1 MQPAKRSCAYLS
13 LLAVGILA
21 PQLVSAQSVVPACQ
35 TTNSLVIGTYGF
47 VLDSGTFFS
56 GVTTNPPGTT
66 GSVTFQAL
74 AVTPP
79 GTTPATLYSNTQLGR
94 LLGGLAGTATGA
106 VTGVFYFDGNG
117 NIFASSTVGG
127 APSTLVGTYTVNN
140 DCTIT
145 ILLKDAFSTST
156 PPPAA
161 VAFTGLLAGTGTEID
176 LVATSQLPTAT
187 PKDTTGTTATTP
199 TTTAFLRM
207 VRVAANQTC
216 SVSSLTGAYSLNG
229 TGFNSSNS
237 AIAFLG
243 RVLFDG
249 TGKVLDGTT
258 TGTITPL
265 SILQYT
271 GTYTVNSDCT
281 GTLKL
286 TQQQAAAAPPPGGT
300 GMPTTP
306 TTTPATSITAS
317 FVITNP
323 IVQVNSTGSV
333 AFQSP
338 FGLRP
343 TLLFSLASQ
352 TQVVSGI
359 GTAQ

>member
-1 MQPAKRSCAYLS
+1 MQAARRSCAYLS
-13 LLAVGILA
+13 LLAAGILA
-21 PQLVSAQSVVPACQ
+21 PQLVSAQAAPACQ
-35 TTNSLVIGTYGF
+35 TTNALVIGTYGF

-66 GSVTFQAL
+66 GSVTFEAL
-74 AVTPP
+74 AISPP

-94 LLGGLAGTATGA
+94 LLGGLAGTAVGA

-127 APSTLVGTYTVNN
+127 APNMIVGTYTVNG

-145 ILLKDAFSTST
+145 ISLKDAFSTSS

-161 VAFTGLLAGTGTEID
+161 VSFTGLLAGSGTEID
-176 LVATSQLPTAT
+176 LLATSQLPTAA
-187 PKDTTGTTATTP
+187 PKGGTGTTATTP

-216 SVSSLTGAYSLNG
+216 SVSSLTGPYALNG

-249 TGKVLDGTT
+249 TGKILDGTV
-258 TGTITPL
+258 TGVTTPL

-286 TQQQAAAAPPPGGT
+286 TQAAAAPPAMPGA
-300 GMPTTP
+300 PTA
-306 TTTPATSITAS
+306 PATSITAS

-338 FGLRP
+338 FGLRS
-343 TLLFSLASQ
+343 TILFSLASQ

-359 GTAQ
+359 GLAQ